1 MTDEIMKVFVEQL
14 IECMEG
20 ITEALRL
27 VLQEY
32 RVNIAEREFEERYGS
47 TKVTLE
53 EIKELFVKCREDGK
67 EDKVREL
74 LMLFHVEKLSD
85 LEERDYADV
94 YSIAKDF

>member
-1 MTDEIMKVFVEQL
+1 MTDEVMKVFVEQL

-20 ITEALRL
+20 IADALRL
-27 VLQEY
+27 VLQQY
-32 RVNIAEREFEERYGS
+32 HVNVAEREFEEQYGK
-47 TKVTLE
+47 KVTLE
-53 EIKELFVKCREDGK
+53 EIKELFIKCREDGK

-74 LMLFHVEKLSD
+74 LMLFHVERISD